1 MSERATRIQLGK
13 LADALHVDAARI
25 DYLEALDA
33 EDLSELRDRLVATL
47 HERYAVEYARLTRIG
62 RLAPL
67 RVAVPLATG
76 VLPPRLLG
84 RSLSAA
90 LLDNRTDR
98 SMSMLSKIDPVAVAD
113 AAPFMNPKVMGEVA
127 ERADPE
133 LLGAVMDELLARKD
147 FATADLF
154 ADYAAAMFMAPDSG
168 VDLAVAPAPPQ
179 PRVRRI
185 TVLGRAFA
193 RRVREFVRRRQ

>member
-1 MSERATRIQLGK
+1 MSDRANRIQVGK
-13 LADALHVDAARI
+13 LAEALHVEPERL
-25 DYLEALDA
+25 DYLEQLDA
-33 EDLSELRDRLVATL
+33 QDLSDLRDRVVAHL
-47 HERYAVEYARLTRIG
+47 HDRYAVEYGRLTRIG

-84 RSLSAA
+84 RSLSAQ
-90 LLDNRTDR
+90 LLDNRTER
-98 SMSMLSKIDPVAVAD
+98 SIALLAGIDAVAVAD

-133 LLGAVMDELLARKD
+133 LLGAVMDELMARKD

-154 ADYAAAMFMAPDSG
+154 ADYAAAMFMTPESS
-168 VDLAVAPAPPQ
+168 VDTAVVAP
-179 PRVRRI
+179 PRPRARRI
-185 TVLGRAFA
+185 ATRGRALSL
-193 RRVREFVRRRQ
+193 RVREFVRRRS

>member
-1 MSERATRIQLGK
+1 MSDRANRIQLGK
-13 LADALHVDAARI
+13 LAEALHVETDRL
-25 DYLEALDA
+25 DYLEQLDA
-33 EDLSELRDRLVATL
+33 QDLSDLRDLVVAYL

-67 RVAVPLATG
+67 RVAVPLATT

-84 RSLSAA
+84 RSLSAQ
-90 LLDNRTDR
+90 LLDNRTER
-98 SMSMLSKIDPVAVAD
+98 SMTLLSGIDAAAVAD

-154 ADYAAAMFMAPDSG
+154 ADYAAAMFMTPESA
-168 VDLAVAPAPPQ
+168 VDTAVATAPPR
-179 PRVRRI
+179 PRTRRI
-185 TVLGRAFA
+185 AARGRALTL
-193 RRVREFVRRRQ
+193 RVREFVRRRS